1 MNKWGVSPPNAALQ
15 FRWKRAARD
24 SIVQH
29 SRGLHLW
36 KCYYFVTKASH
47 FANHFNTPATESSIF
62 MPTIILLEQA
72 SHFQTVNISLW
83 NEAFQRKNSLFA
95 VITLECQ
102 TVAAAIWLLLP
113 HSQGWIGARSP
124 LSFLHLGTK
133 IKAKIK
139 TRTWKMSYSWIHF
152 IYIAHSLML
161 NTCLHANKYHRWRH
175 NAVNTEW
182 HGEKFD

>member
-1 MNKWGVSPPNAALQ
+1 MPIQQHKQKQTSDYCFLCPSQTYRHREKDITRVNIITVHHLSCSNPRLRFPQEALITTVMNKWRVSPPSAALQ
-15 FRWKRAARD
+15 FRWKRAAQD

-36 KCYYFVTKASH
+36 KCDYFVTKASH

-72 SHFQTVNISLW
+72 SHFQTLNISLW
-83 NEAFQRKNSLFA
+83 NEASQRKNSLFA

-113 HSQGWIGARSP
+113 DPGEGLASP
-124 LSFLHLGTK
+124 LLFTPG
-133 IKAKIK
+133 
-139 TRTWKMSYSWIHF
+139 
-152 IYIAHSLML
+152 
-161 NTCLHANKYHRWRH
+161 
-175 NAVNTEW
+175 
-182 HGEKFD
+182 